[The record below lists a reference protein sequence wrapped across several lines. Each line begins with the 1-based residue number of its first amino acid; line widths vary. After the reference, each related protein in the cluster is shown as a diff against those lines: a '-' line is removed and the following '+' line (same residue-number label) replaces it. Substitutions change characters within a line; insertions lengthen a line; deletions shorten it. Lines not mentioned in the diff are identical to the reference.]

1 VINNPDFASGSKFQD
16 ASKYYHADGNYNFSH
31 LWDEV
36 EIMVGGSY
44 RKYSLNSSGTIYTD
58 YDGNIEYNEFGMY
71 TQLQKE
77 FDLNSNVS
85 LKLTGS
91 LRYDKSEFF
100 DGFLSPRISAGFNIN
115 DNHNLRASVQT
126 GFRNPTTQDLF
137 IGLDAGRA
145 ILVGS
150 APANLDRY
158 VRTYPVSAAG
168 QIAFGQPANITQ
180 SGGAAYNNSYLSS
193 SVRAFAASENPADL
207 QIGNSALVS
216 PEKITTAEVGYRAK
230 LSKIVVD
237 MSVYFNKY
245 KDFIS
250 GEVVIAPLYGTVGD
264 MG

>member
-115 DNHNLRASVQT
+115 DNHNLRASFQT

-150 APANLDRY
+150 APTNLDRY
-158 VRTYPVSAAG
+158 VRTFEVSGGG
-168 QIAFGQPANITQ
+168 QEIGQPATITQ
-180 SGGAAYNNSYLSS
+180 IGGVAYTNSYKLNAVQSLS
-193 SVRAFAASENPADL
+193 ATGNPAVLADP
-207 QIGNSALVS
+207 SAIANPNLVK
-216 PEKITTAEVGYRAK
+216 PEQVTSAEVGYRGK
-230 LSKIVVD
+230 FNNLIVD
-237 MSVYFNKY
+237 FSAYYNSY

-250 GEVVIAPLYGTVGD
+250 QEVVV
-264 MG
+264 